1 MLGDVSSTIDAL
13 QEGTTL
19 TEENGNKPQRR
30 MRPCPICSKLSTPE
44 DYPFCSDRCAKIDLN
59 RWFSEGYSIPVVET
73 DDLDDEEFPDRG

>member
-1 MLGDVSSTIDAL
+1 
-13 QEGTTL
+13 
-19 TEENGNKPQRR
+19 